1 MKRIKWHFLPGW
13 VLIFIAGT
21 LYGQKKFLTNNGFI
35 SFYSHTPIEDITAD
49 NHQVGAVIDAA
60 QGDVA
65 VIVQMTRFEF
75 EKKLM
80 QEHFNEN
87 FVESEKYPR
96 ATFNGRITNNNE
108 VDYSSAGIYGVRVE
122 GEMTIHGVTRQVS
135 AEGTVE
141 ITENGLV
148 ARTEFKL
155 NPKDYEIRI
164 PRVVRDNIAEE
175 MVITAELSCQP
186 I

>member
-1 MKRIKWHFLPGW
+1 MKRIKWHFIPGW
-13 VLIFIAGT
+13 VLIFVAST
-21 LYGQKKFLTNNGFI
+21 LFGQDKYLTNKGFI
-35 SFYSHTPIEDITAD
+35 SFYSHTVIEDITAD

-65 VIVQMTRFEF
+65 VIVRMTRFEF

-87 FVESEKYPR
+87 FVESEKFPK
-96 ATFNGRITNNNE
+96 ATFNGRIINNDE
-108 VDYSSAGIYGVRVE
+108 VDYSSAGIYPVQVE
-122 GEMTIHGVTRQVS
+122 GNMTIHGVTRQVS
-135 AEGTVE
+135 TEGTVE
-141 ITENGLV
+141 ITEDGLV

-155 NPKDYEIRI
+155 NPEDYEIRI